1 MMFFFQMEKQQL
13 AQEAERFLGRSDGG
27 SFSPERSEDELM
39 GMLSDLKHLSN
50 ARPAVLPLLTEE
62 LVQLIGHS
70 SRQIR
75 GLSYELVL
83 RLLRHSPTA
92 R

>member
-1 MMFFFQMEKQQL
+1 MERQQI

-27 SFSPERSEDELM
+27 SNSFSTERSEDELL
-39 GMLSDLKHLSN
+39 GMLSDLKHVSN
-50 ARPAVLPLLTEE
+50 ARPAVLTLLTED